1 MWGETMHLEKDY
13 NQKQSKICGEKP
25 IRSSKHFYIFQ
36 ENQYNLVDILM
47 LSKKNITIWFTSE
60 TPKPDLEE
68 KSHFIVKI
76 TGLGAKSRK
85 PPALENPC
93 KDPTIRC

>member
-1 MWGETMHLEKDY
+1 MWGETMHLERDY

-47 LSKKNITIWFTSE
+47 LSKKNITI
-60 TPKPDLEE
+60 
-68 KSHFIVKI
+68 
-76 TGLGAKSRK
+76 
-85 PPALENPC
+85 
-93 KDPTIRC
+93 